1 MVINQT
7 NLPDVIAQEL
17 SRVKITD
24 IHTHLFPAEF
34 GELSLWGIDEL
45 LTYHYLVAEF
55 FRFSSMPY
63 DEFFALDRAAQAD
76 LIWQTLF
83 IEHSPVSEAQRG
95 VLTVLKALGL
105 DVHSRNLDSYR
116 EYFRSMGQ
124 EAVISKVLELAGV
137 EAVVMTNDP
146 FDPIEHKLWQEGGTN
161 DARFRAALRVDP
173 LLNDFPKACSDLEAW
188 GYKVEPSLNEQT
200 VEEVK
205 RFLREWLEKING
217 LYLAASLPCN
227 FTMPDESIRGQLI
240 EKCILPV
247 CAALNVPF
255 AMMIGTKRQVNPELR
270 LAGDSLGK
278 SDIKAM
284 EYLCAKYPANKF
296 LVTLLS
302 RENQHELAITARKF
316 RNLMVFGCWW
326 FLNNPSIIE
335 EITRMRVET
344 LGLAFIPQHSD
355 ARVIE
360 QLIYKWDHSKQIIG
374 KVLLD
379 KYTDL
384 LETGW
389 QLTQDEIARDISDL
403 FGGNFWKFIE
413 K

>member
-1 MVINQT
+1 
-7 NLPDVIAQEL
+7 
-17 SRVKITD
+17 
-24 IHTHLFPAEF
+24 
-34 GELSLWGIDEL
+34 
-45 LTYHYLVAEF
+45 
-55 FRFSSMPY
+55 
-63 DEFFALDRAAQAD
+63 
-76 LIWQTLF
+76 
-83 IEHSPVSEAQRG
+83 
-95 VLTVLKALGL
+95 
-105 DVHSRNLDSYR
+105 
-116 EYFRSMGQ
+116 
-124 EAVISKVLELAGV
+124 
-137 EAVVMTNDP
+137 DP
-146 FDPIEHKLWQEGGTN
+146 FDPIEHKLWQEGGTK

-240 EKCILPV
+240 EKCILPA

-278 SDIKAM
+278 SDIKAV

>member
-1 MVINQT
+1 MVVNQT
-7 NLPDVIAQEL
+7 NLHDVIAQEL

-24 IHTHLFPAEF
+24 IHTHIFPAEF
-34 GELSLWGIDEL
+34 DELSLWGIDEL

-63 DEFFALDRAAQAD
+63 DEFFALDKPAQAD

-83 IEHSPVSEAQRG
+83 TEHSPVSEAQRG

-105 DVHSRNLDSYR
+105 DVHSRDLKAYR

-124 EAVISKVLELAGV
+124 EAIISKVLELAGV
-137 EAVVMTNDP
+137 ETVVMTNDP
-146 FDPIEHKLWQEGGTN
+146 FDPVEHQVWQTGGKQ
-161 DARFRAALRVDP
+161 DERFRAALRVDP
-173 LLNDFPKACSDLEAW
+173 LLNDFPKACSDLEGW
-188 GYKVEPSLNEQT
+188 GYEVDPSLNEKT

-205 RFLREWLEKING
+205 RFLREWLEKIDG
-217 LYLAASLPCN
+217 LYLAASLPCD
-227 FTMPDESIRGQLI
+227 FVMPEDSVRAYLI

-247 CAALNVPF
+247 CAELNVPF

-278 SDIKAM
+278 ADIKSV
-284 EYLCAKYPANKF
+284 EYLCARYPENKF

-335 EITRMRVET
+335 EITRMRMET
-344 LGLAFIPQHSD
+344 LGMSFIPQHSD

-389 QLTQDEIARDISDL
+389 QLTQEEISRDIQDL
-403 FGGNFWKFIE
+403 FGGSFWKFIE